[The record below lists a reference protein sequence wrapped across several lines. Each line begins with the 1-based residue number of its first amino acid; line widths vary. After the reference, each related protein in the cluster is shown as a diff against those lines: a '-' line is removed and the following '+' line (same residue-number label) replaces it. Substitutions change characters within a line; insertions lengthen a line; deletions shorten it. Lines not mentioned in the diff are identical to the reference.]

1 MPGTNGERSFANIVE
16 DIVSNFQDIV
26 RSEVRLAK
34 AEVREEAAKAGK
46 AGRMLGAGAVLALYA
61 LGFLLLTC
69 VYALELAVDPWLA
82 ALIVAVIAGAAGG
95 VMIRGGVKKMQG
107 VHTRPEKTIDTMKEN
122 LEWAKRQT
130 R

>member
-82 ALIVAVIAGAAGG
+82 ALIVAVIVGAAGG